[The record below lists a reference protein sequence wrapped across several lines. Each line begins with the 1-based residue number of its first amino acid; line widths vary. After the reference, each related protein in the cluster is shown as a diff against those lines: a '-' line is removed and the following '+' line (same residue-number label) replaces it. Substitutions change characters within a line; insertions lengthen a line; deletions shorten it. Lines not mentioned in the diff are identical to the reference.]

1 MKRGRGINGRDDKS
15 SGIEIRMADALGKIN
30 PTDPLRAFPSRIKK
44 SLNLNLN
51 LNKFKVQVCKKM
63 CLVQAIFVKKKRTSF
78 EKNMKKKKACKRSEM
93 GI

>member
-1 MKRGRGINGRDDKS
+1 MSENFV
-15 SGIEIRMADALGKIN
+15 L
-30 PTDPLRAFPSRIKK
+30 TVRAFPSRIKK

-78 EKNMKKKKACKRSEM
+78 EKNMKKTKSL
-93 GI
+93 